1 MRTRIVVQVTN
12 VTRVAHIE
20 PIPEAHTVMF
30 CASMFVMV
38 SADVTGERVKTME
51 TLLSH
56 ASRPYAARLHASKVP
71 CEYANILLYFQYL
84 DIS

>member
-1 MRTRIVVQVTN
+1 
-12 VTRVAHIE
+12 
-20 PIPEAHTVMF
+20 MF
-30 CASMFVMV
+30 CASMFVMA

-71 CEYANILLYFQYL
+71 YEYANILPYFQYL
-84 DIS
+84 DNTYLNVTKVQDGTDQAQT